1 MADVSHMTRKQRQAY
16 YEESRKFEAERK
28 ASKDRFKPSA
38 VPVEALR
45 KARERDHAAAMRH
58 KLNGTSQWSPKRL
71 GPASGLAN
79 LIIAGADQAPAAEV
93 HGRNE
98 HERSQLPNRPLTPG
112 RYEATQ
118 RPKPARKKTRKPRY
132 VDPIDKLIQDSERR
146 WAEARKAA

>member
-1 MADVSHMTRKQRQAY
+1 MEALTRKERQQRYA
-16 YEESRKFEAERK
+16 EMSKREAERK
-28 ASKDRFKPSA
+28 AAQARFKPSP
-38 VPVEALR
+38 VPLELRR
-45 KARERDHAAAMRH
+45 KALERDHAAAMRH

>member
-1 MADVSHMTRKQRQAY
+1 MEALTRKERQQRYA
-16 YEESRKFEAERK
+16 EMSKREAERK
-28 ASKDRFKPSA
+28 AAQARFKPSP
-38 VPVEALR
+38 VPLELRR